1 MKRCPNC
8 HQSFSD
14 DLVFCLNDGTVL
26 ENSATSFSGDMP
38 TVVAQPFAN
47 QKVEKTNKSFYAIIG
62 AMAVVILGLAAIVF
76 FLVSGEKDD
85 KKEEN
90 ISNTAQNSQSGNQTS
105 EKSPIT
111 KQIAQDLINRWEKAQ
126 DTRNFD
132 DYRSCYAPEFVG
144 IKRTKTGS
152 ENQMNYSQWMTDRE
166 KMAHNIIDVSVENLN
181 ITIDGDTAIAQFIQN
196 WQSVNYQDR
205 GQKTMRIKMFAG
217 EAKIVYEDLKF
228 VYSN

>member
-8 HQSFSD
+8 NQSFSD

-38 TVVAQPFAN
+38 TVIVPP
-47 QKVEKTNKSFYAIIG
+47 KTVEKTNRSFYALIG
-62 AMAVVILGLAAIVF
+62 AMTVVIIGLAAIVF
-76 FLVSGEKDD
+76 FLVSGAKDE

-90 ISNTAQNSQSGNQTS
+90 VSNTAQNSQSGNQTS

-132 DYRSCYAPEFVG
+132 DYRSCYATTFLG

-152 ENQMNYSQWMTDRE
+152 ENQMNYSQWMIDRQ
-166 KMAHNIIDVSVENLN
+166 KMANNIIDVSVENLN
-181 ITIDGDTAIAQFIQN
+181 ITIDGDTAIAQFIQQ
-196 WQSVNYQDR
+196 WKSVNYQDT
-205 GQKTMRIKMFAG
+205 GQKTIRIKMLDG